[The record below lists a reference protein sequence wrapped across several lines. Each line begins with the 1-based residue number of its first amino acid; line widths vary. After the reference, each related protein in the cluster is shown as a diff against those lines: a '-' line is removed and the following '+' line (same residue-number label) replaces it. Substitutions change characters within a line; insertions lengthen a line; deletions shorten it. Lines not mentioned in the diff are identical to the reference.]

1 MRNRTKGKKQYK
13 EEDFISLQKWCPEW
27 RKIYSDL
34 YYRYKEGIIEDSQY
48 ELFTKMRNQSAPNK
62 PRTLNINKFPPMN
75 NNKKKKIMTEP
86 IVITFD

>member
-1 MRNRTKGKKQYK
+1 MRKRTKNKKQYK
-13 EEDFISLQKWCPEW
+13 EEDFISLTKWCPEW

-62 PRTLNINKFPPMN
+62 PRTLNNDKFPPID